1 MRSPR
6 ITTLALLVALL
17 AAPALSGCAGIEGMV
32 EQATGGDVSLPGNS
46 VPDDFPAEVPLVDGE
61 VVMGAGIGTADGK
74 AWNVTIKVAGLD
86 ATDDIKAQ
94 LEGAGFTAAPGAT
107 TGESSA
113 LLYTS
118 AAYSVAVV
126 VTKDTNEG
134 FLANYT
140 VTDATAQ

>member
-1 MRSPR
+1 MKK
-6 ITTLALLVALL
+6 ITASLAILLALA

-46 VPDDFPAEVPLVDGE
+46 VPDDFPAEVPLIDGD
-61 VVMGAGIGTADGK
+61 VVMGAGVGTADGK
-74 AWNVTIKVAGLD
+74 AWNVTIKVTGLD
-86 ATDDIKAQ
+86 AADDITAQ

-113 LLYTS
+113 LLYTNTT
-118 AAYSVAVV
+118 YSVAVV
-126 VTKDTNEG
+126 VTKDTNDG

-140 VTDATAQ
+140 VTEAAQ

>member
-1 MRSPR
+1 MKK
-6 ITTLALLVALL
+6 ITASLAILLALA

-46 VPDDFPAEVPLVDGE
+46 VPDDFPADVPLIDGE
-61 VVMGAGIGTADGK
+61 VIMGAGIGTTDGK
-74 AWNVTIKVAGLD
+74 AWNVTIKVTGLD
-86 ATDDIKAQ
+86 AADDIKAQ

-113 LLYTS
+113 LLYTNTT
-118 AAYSVAVV
+118 YSVAVV
-126 VTKDTNEG
+126 VTKDTNDG

-140 VTDATAQ
+140 VTEAAQ